1 MRPPGLGIQ
10 INGVEKEKP
19 TSSSDEWS
27 LTKRLPTV
35 GDYAVTGGPSKSL
48 SSGVDLMIQS
58 LTDETFKKV
67 CIDSGAGES
76 VCPVEAFPSYET
88 KKTAKT
94 GMSYTAAGGDSLV
107 NVGEKRPEFTAG
119 GVNAWM
125 AFQATTKVQK
135 PLAAA
140 TRITEK
146 GNGIWLDEEG
156 CESYILNKKT
166 GTKIP
171 LSIENGIYMMEM
183 LVKTKAAAPFQGQVK
198 R

>member
-1 MRPPGLGIQ
+1 MKHEEGRKSEVHANLEISTSTSESGTFFDVGGVVEEATD
-10 INGVEKEKP
+10 INVVTKAEEDVAEWRLEKKTHQEREAE
-19 TSSSDEWS
+19 DQ
-27 LTKRLPTV
+27 RM
-35 GDYAVTGGPSKSL
+35 
-48 SSGVDLMIQS
+48 MIQNIIS
-58 LTDETFKKV
+58 GDFNKV

-156 CESYILNKKT
+156 CESYILKSKSNE
-166 GTKIP
+166 
-171 LSIENGIYMMEM
+171 L
-183 LVKTKAAAPFQGQVK
+183 
-198 R
+198 